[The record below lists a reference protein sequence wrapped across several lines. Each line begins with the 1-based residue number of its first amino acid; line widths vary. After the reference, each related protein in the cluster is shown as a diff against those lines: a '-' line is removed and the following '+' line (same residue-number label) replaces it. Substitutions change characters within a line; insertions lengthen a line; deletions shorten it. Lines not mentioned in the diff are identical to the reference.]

1 MKFRFHWFNA
11 RKSLFFA
18 SFIDFSLYIIF
29 FLNTFNNS
37 ISNKSLLIF
46 LLFINDFIWIIS
58 SYITGKYSYKK
69 KERIYFFINPFFK
82 TILNIFINIVFSQL
96 LFRIFWNWN
105 DMNFESFSN
114 FLNDFS
120 NFYLKIFFT
129 TISKLFYKLSFI

>member
-29 FLNTFNNS
+29 FLNTFNSS

-46 LLFINDFIWIIS
+46 LLLINDLVWIIS

-69 KERIYFFINPFFK
+69 KESI
-82 TILNIFINIVFSQL
+82 
-96 LFRIFWNWN
+96 
-105 DMNFESFSN
+105 
-114 FLNDFS
+114 
-120 NFYLKIFFT
+120 
-129 TISKLFYKLSFI
+129 